1 MENKDLNF
9 VQVIEALW
17 MEKKINT
24 VRELLLTMQPAQIAE
39 IFDELPHL
47 TTTVLFRMLPKELAA
62 DVFIEMETE
71 GQQALVQTFSDRELQ
86 EVIDDLFVDD
96 AVNLIEEMPANVVKR
111 ILANTTD
118 PQMRASINT
127 ILKYPKDSAGS
138 LMTVEY
144 VSLSVFTTAREAINI
159 IRKSGSEKRTVNV
172 CYIIDDS
179 RHLLGVVSLQD
190 IIMAPGD
197 DATMESIMED
207 RVVSVQTLE
216 DQETVAHL
224 LGKYD
229 FNVMPV
235 VDKEN
240 RLVGIITADD
250 VIDVIQEEAT
260 EDMEKMAAI
269 TPSEKPYLKS
279 SVFELWKS
287 RIPWLLILMVSATFT
302 GMIITGFEDALAA
315 SVVLT
320 AFIPML
326 MDSGGNAG
334 SQSSVTI
341 IRGLSLKQLTFK
353 DFWAVLWKES
363 RIGLLTGA
371 SLSLCTFVKLM
382 LIDRLILG
390 NSSVTVV
397 VALIVSLTMAITV
410 FLAKFVGGSLPM
422 LAEKAG
428 FDPAVMASPFI
439 TTIVDAL
446 SLLVY
451 FGLATSLLGI

>member
-1 MENKDLNF
+1 MEKNDLNF
-9 VQVIEALW
+9 VQVIESLW
-17 MEKKINT
+17 QEKKINT

-47 TTTVLFRMLPKELAA
+47 TTTVLFRMLPKEVAA

-71 GQQALVQTFSDRELQ
+71 GQHALVQTFTDKELQ

-96 AVNLIEEMPANVVKR
+96 AVTLIEEMPANVVKR
-111 ILANTTD
+111 ILVNTTD
-118 PQMRASINT
+118 PQMRASINA
-127 ILKYPKDSAGS
+127 ILNYPKDSAGS

-144 VSLSVFTTAREAINI
+144 VSLSTSTTADEAINV
-159 IRKSGSEKRTVNV
+159 IRKSGADKRTVNV
-172 CYIIDDS
+172 CYIIDSS
-179 RHLLGVVSLQD
+179 RHLIGVVSLKE
-190 IIMAPGD
+190 IIIASGN
-197 DATMESIMED
+197 ATMESIMEE

-229 FNVMPV
+229 FSVMPV

-260 EDMEKMAAI
+260 EDIEKMAAI
-269 TPSEKPYLKS
+269 TPSEKPYLKN
-279 SVFELWKS
+279 SVVEIWKS
-287 RIPWLLILMVSATFT
+287 RIPWLLILMISATFT
-302 GMIITGFEDALAA
+302 GMIITGFQDALAA

-334 SQSSVTI
+334 SQSSVTV

-353 DFWAVLWKES
+353 DLLEVVWKES
-363 RIGLLTGA
+363 RVGFLCGATLSVATFGKLL
-371 SLSLCTFVKLM
+371 LV
-382 LIDRLILG
+382 DRLLLG
-390 NSSVTVV
+390 NDSITIL
-397 VALIVSLTMAITV
+397 VALVVSLTMALTI
-410 FLAKFVGGSLPM
+410 LIAKFVGGILPL
-422 LAEKAG
+422 LAEKLG

-446 SLLVY
+446 SLLIY
-451 FGLATSLLGI
+451 FGLATALLGI

>member
-1 MENKDLNF
+1 MEKLELNF
-9 VQVIEALW
+9 VQVIESLW
-17 MEKKINT
+17 EEKKINT

-39 IFDELPHL
+39 ILDELPHL
-47 TTTVLFRMLPKELAA
+47 PTTVLFRMLPKEVAA

-71 GQQALVQTFSDRELQ
+71 GQQALVQTFSDHELQ

-138 LMTVEY
+138 LMTIEY
-144 VSLSVFTTAREAINI
+144 VSLSTSTTAKEAIDI

-172 CYIIDDS
+172 CYVIDSS

-190 IIMAPGD
+190 IIMAPD
-197 DATMESIMED
+197 EATMESIMED

-229 FNVMPV
+229 FSVMPV

-269 TPSEKPYLKS
+269 TPSERPYLKS

-287 RIPWLLILMVSATFT
+287 RVPWLLLLMFSATFT
-302 GMIITGFEDALAA
+302 GMIITGFQDALAA

-334 SQSSVTI
+334 SQSSVTV
-341 IRGLSLKQLTFK
+341 IRSLSLKQITFK
-353 DFWAVLWKES
+353 DLWAVIWKES
-363 RIGLLTGA
+363 RIGILTGFT
-371 SLSLCTFVKLM
+371 LSVCTFIKL
-382 LIDRLILG
+382 LLVDRLLLG
-390 NSSVTVV
+390 NASVTMA
-397 VALIVSLTMAITV
+397 VALVVSLTMAVTI
-410 FLAKFVGGSLPM
+410 FLAKFVGGTLPL
-422 LAEKAG
+422 LAEKTG

-451 FGLATSLLGI
+451 FGLATSMLPM

>member
-1 MENKDLNF
+1 MNF

-17 MEKKINT
+17 DEKKINT
-24 VRELLLTMQPAQIAE
+24 LRELLLTMQPAQIAE
-39 IFDELPHL
+39 ILDELSHL
-47 TTTVLFRMLPKELAA
+47 TTTVLFRMLPKEVAA
-62 DVFIEMETE
+62 DVFIEMEPE
-71 GQQALVQTFSDRELQ
+71 GQEALVKTFSDSELQ

-96 AVNLIEEMPANVVKR
+96 AVNLIEEMPANVVRR
-111 ILANTTD
+111 IIANTD
-118 PQMRASINT
+118 PQMRASINN

-138 LMTVEY
+138 IMTVEY
-144 VSLSVFTTAREAINI
+144 VSLAANVTADQAIEL
-159 IRKSGSEKRTVNV
+159 IRTKGTEKRTVNV
-172 CYIIDDS
+172 CYITDS
-179 RHLLGVVSLQD
+179 WRHLLGVVSLYD
-190 IIMAPGD
+190 IIRAPGD
-197 DATMESIMED
+197 AIMEHIMED
-207 RVVSVQTLE
+207 RVVSIQTQE

-235 VDKEN
+235 VDTEN

-250 VIDVIQEEAT
+250 VIDVIQEETT

-269 TPSEKPYLKS
+269 MPSEKPYLRNS
-279 SVFELWKS
+279 IFELWKS
-287 RIPWLLILMVSATFT
+287 RIPWLLILMISATFT
-302 GMIITGFEDALAA
+302 GMIITGFQEALAA

-341 IRGLSLKQLTFK
+341 IRGLSLKQISFK
-353 DFWAVLWKES
+353 ELWEVVWKES
-363 RIGLLTGA
+363 RVGILCGLTLSA
-371 SLSLCTFVKLM
+371 STFVKLL
-382 LIDRLILG
+382 LIDRLVLG
-390 NSSVTVV
+390 NDAVTLM
-397 VALIVSLTMAITV
+397 VALVVSLTMAITI
-410 FLAKFVGGSLPM
+410 FIAKVTGSILPL
-422 LAEKAG
+422 LAEKIG

-451 FGLATSLLGI
+451 FGLATQLLGI

>member
-1 MENKDLNF
+1 MEKNKLSL

-17 MEKKINT
+17 EEKKFNT
-24 VRELLLTMQPAQIAE
+24 LRELLLTIQPAQIAE

-47 TTTVLFRMLPKELAA
+47 PTTVLFRMLPKELAA
-62 DVFIEMETE
+62 DVFIEMEAP
-71 GQQALVQTFSDRELQ
+71 GQQALVQAFSDTELQ
-86 EVIDDLFVDD
+86 EVMDDLFVDD

-118 PQMRASINT
+118 PEMRASINT

-144 VSLSVFTTAREAINI
+144 VSFSTTTRAEEAINI
-159 IRKSGSEKRTVNV
+159 IKQTGSEMRTVNV
-172 CYIIDDS
+172 CYVMDDS
-179 RHLLGVVSLQD
+179 RHLLGVVSLQA
-190 IIMAPGD
+190 IIMAAD
-197 DATMESIMED
+197 DQTMESIMED
-207 RVVSVQTLE
+207 RVISVQTLE
-216 DQETVAHL
+216 DQEAVAHL
-224 LGKYD
+224 LGKYG
-229 FNVMPV
+229 FSVMPV

-260 EDMEKMAAI
+260 EDIEKMAAI
-269 TPSEKPYLKS
+269 TPSERPYLKN
-279 SVFELWKS
+279 SVFEIWKS
-287 RIPWLLILMVSATFT
+287 RIPWLLILMISATFT

-341 IRGLSLKQLTFK
+341 IRGLSLKQLSFK
-353 DFWAVLWKES
+353 DIGSVVWKES
-363 RIGLLTGA
+363 RVGLMTGMTLA
-371 SLSLCTFVKLM
+371 VCTFGKL
-382 LIDRLILG
+382 LVIDRMVLG
-390 NSSVTVV
+390 NSDVTAV
-397 VALIVSLTMAITV
+397 VALVVSLTMAVTI
-410 FLAKFVGGSLPM
+410 FLAKFVGGLLPL
-422 LAEKAG
+422 LAERAG

-451 FGLATSLLGI
+451 FSLATSLLGI